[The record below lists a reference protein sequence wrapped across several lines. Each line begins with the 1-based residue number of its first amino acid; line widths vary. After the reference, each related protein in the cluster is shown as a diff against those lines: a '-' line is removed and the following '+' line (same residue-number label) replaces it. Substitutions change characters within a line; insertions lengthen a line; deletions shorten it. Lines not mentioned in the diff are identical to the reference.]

1 MRELPYQAHRA
12 PHTRT
17 DPAYAPRAEV
27 FDSLEHDEI
36 HRKVQLLDPAV
47 LNAGGQAWQ
56 ASATG
61 LGEAVAQAHTE
72 IRAAIADGWRGAAAE
87 TAAAAVLAFEQ
98 RGQQLA
104 DVFGAVAQRLTAAA
118 EAAETLRSAVGE
130 PSRARP
136 DLAAA
141 LLDPAQATANIATQ
155 KAAENDRQDVVRVMD
170 TIYTGAFLASGTDV
184 PAFPDDADTGLPGVP
199 VAAPSAGAPSHTATG
214 GESVT
219 AQSLTGTTATG
230 GDRPVQSAPP
240 APATPG
246 PATSAQPTGAGVP
259 VPGSVS
265 AGGGAPA
272 TTTSTSTAAAAVSAP
287 TAPVTPTGVT
297 PQRPPTGAEAT
308 TPGATAVPAGAG
320 PAATRRKRDDH
331 STSSTGEAGTAATG
345 HVTGSTATGTAPGDQ
360 PSTAREHERT
370 SEQVTGAG
378 AGAIG
383 GLIGGA
389 ALAAG
394 DTARTGSSVAANAA
408 RAERDDDR
416 EDDDEFR
423 WEDDDFDF
431 GDEPSGEPDA
441 DALIGEL
448 DPAAPPVVGEW
459 TERE

>member
-184 PAFPDDADTGLPGVP
+184 PAFPDDADTGLPGMP

-219 AQSLTGTTATG
+219 AQSLTGTTETG

-259 VPGSVS
+259 VPGSVT

-272 TTTSTSTAAAAVSAP
+272 TATSTSTATAAAAAP

-297 PQRPPTGAEAT
+297 PQRPTGAEAT

-331 STSSTGEAGTAATG
+331 STSSTGAAGTAATG
-345 HVTGSTATGTAPGDQ
+345 HVTGSTATGTAPGGET
-360 PSTAREHERT
+360 STAREHERT

-394 DTARTGSSVAANAA
+394 DTARTGSSVAATAA

-423 WEDDDFDF
+423 WEEDDFDF